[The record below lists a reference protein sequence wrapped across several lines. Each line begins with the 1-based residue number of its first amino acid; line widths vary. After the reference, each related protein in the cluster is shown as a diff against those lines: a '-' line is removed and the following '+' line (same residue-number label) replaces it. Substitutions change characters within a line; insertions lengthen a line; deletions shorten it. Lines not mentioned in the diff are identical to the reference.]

1 MTTDLIQI
9 LLNQSGAWK
18 FFSCALIFSLCWLVW
33 RYFRAL
39 VLLLFKVWRELK
51 KPFIPV
57 SWWSLFVILI
67 GSGFTSLFSAQ
78 ISDGLEWVEQKYLDP
93 TYISSDTSSFAVK
106 CFETELSKKLT
117 ATEFEYLKKKTAETA
132 NKIGCTPLDI
142 YEVAY
147 SECGLNPFRVRDDGI
162 AASWIQLT
170 KAGVYGLNFTLN
182 DVKSACEKRD
192 LAFILDA
199 AEAYL
204 IDRAKGRSLSRPV
217 DVYTCVFAPG
227 YIGASDDAVLYS
239 KKDGAA
245 YYLNSCFDG
254 YYTDTKKGKPIIM
267 KTRAAMDGKI
277 TKDELRLH
285 LELKKSYFLK
295 RFVSL

>member
-1 MTTDLIQI
+1 M
-9 LLNQSGAWK
+9 
-18 FFSCALIFSLCWLVW
+18 
-33 RYFRAL
+33 
-39 VLLLFKVWRELK
+39 LFKVWKELK
-51 KPFIPV
+51 KPFIP
-57 SWWSLFVILI
+57 WKWGSLFFILI
-67 GSGFTSLFSAQ
+67 GSFFTSLFSTQ
-78 ISDGLEWVEQKYLDP
+78 ISNGLEWVEQKYLDP

-106 CFETELSKKLT
+106 CFETELSKNLT

-170 KAGVYGLNFTLN
+170 KAGVYGLSFTLN

-192 LAFILDA
+192 LVFILDA

-204 IDRAKGRSLSRPV
+204 IDRAKGRTLSRSV

-227 YIGASDDAVLYS
+227 YIGATDDAVLYS

-267 KTRAAMDGKI
+267 KTKAAMDGKI